1 MARVT
6 SEYVPNNADMA
17 RFLMGPE
24 VARVARAAA
33 DDIRDAAEAAERMRP
48 KKGESTGK
56 LADGY
61 KVDMGVASPTKSEG
75 GPRHAGIVYND
86 VDYAAVIELGGE
98 DPHIEGQHVL
108 ERAAAP
114 WHVPYGIRRALGSG
128 K

>member
-1 MARVT
+1 MPSTIVLALSLSTAMAVNAA
-6 SEYVPNNADMA
+6 EPVEVP
-17 RFLMGPE
+17 GGHGY
-24 VARVARAAA
+24 AAGDA
-33 DDIRDAAEAAERMRP
+33 NAAEAAERMRP
-48 KKGESTGK
+48 KKGKSTGE

-61 KVDMGVASPTKSEG
+61 KVDMGVASPAKSEG

-98 DPHIEGQHVL
+98 NPHIEGQHVL